1 MILRLGYVAIALNL
15 PKTTSSSTVTYATYS
30 KLTNEESRINKLK
43 STTLSNLDDL
53 YKILQYNVEN
63 QIHFY
68 RITSALIP
76 LATHPEVMWKYR
88 DMFSKD
94 FKRIGDL
101 VRRQQMRVDTHPDEF
116 NVINSV
122 KEEVVVATERNLW
135 PHVHLFED
143 IDYPEG
149 KMVLH
154 VGSSAGGKEEALER
168 FKVNFRKFP
177 KEITSRLMIEN
188 DDKTFN
194 VKEVLSLCKELNAP
208 MVLDAHHHL
217 CNNDGEEL
225 KDFIFEIFDTWNG
238 QSLPAKFHFSSPKES
253 ERDRKHADYIDAEA
267 FVRFIDLCKDVN
279 RDMDVMLEAKKK
291 DLSLYKLADDIEE
304 LRPEWKRIDKSS
316 FYIT

>member
-1 MILRLGYVAIALNL
+1 LRLGYVAIALNL

-53 YKILQYNVEN
+53 HKILQYNVEN

-76 LATHPEVMWKYR
+76 LATHPDVMWKYR

-101 VRRQQMRVDTHPDEF
+101 VRKQQMRVDTHPDEF

-122 KEEVVVATERNLW
+122 KDEVVVATERNLW

-225 KDFIFEIFDTWNG
+225 KDYICEIFDTWNG

-267 FVRFIDLCKDVN
+267 FVRFIDLCKEVN

-304 LRPEWKRIDKSS
+304 LRPQWKRIDKSS